1 MNGLDKQIER
11 LEQESRQTLI
21 TVSASSA
28 CDLVPIFGRDASQVV
43 ARQVLIPTNV
53 QHQIVCALAILPKE
67 ESQAFD
73 PDGLLFGLAA
83 KQALTGLAKGDVIPL
98 LVEIS
103 FDIFATRAATERFFA
118 TCAKIDRRVSARLI
132 VLLSSL
138 PEGLPRSR
146 LQDCINRLRPF
157 CRGVGCLVYDV
168 AEVSRFDL
176 SNGFNPI
183 VALSAAACTG
193 NTAGNLKGL
202 FTSLQ
207 SRRAKVL
214 IHETETEKDA
224 TALRSLGADM
234 ISMKR
239 PEARTR

>member
-1 MNGLDKQIER
+1 M
-11 LEQESRQTLI
+11 
-21 TVSASSA
+21 
-28 CDLVPIFGRDASQVV
+28 
-43 ARQVLIPTNV
+43 
-53 QHQIVCALAILPKE
+53 
-67 ESQAFD
+67 
-73 PDGLLFGLAA
+73 
-83 KQALTGLAKGDVIPL
+83 PL

-103 FDIFATRAATERFFA
+103 FEIFATRAATERFFA
-118 TCAKIDRRVSARLI
+118 TCAKIDRRVSGRLI

-157 CRGVGCLVYDV
+157 CRGVGCLVYDL
-168 AEVSRFDL
+168 AEVLQFDV

-183 VALSAAACTG
+183 VALSGAACTG
-193 NTAGNLKGL
+193 SAAGNLKGL

-224 TALRSLGADM
+224 AAFRALGADM

-239 PEARTR
+239 PETPTR